1 LRSPRFWYH
10 RARCA
15 VVFRESSIRDFRR
28 AVRRR
33 RRYMRRM
40 DTGTVVFI
48 ALIFVLAGFVKGVV
62 GLGLATVGMGLLAI
76 VMSPAQ
82 AASLLVV
89 PSFITNVQ
97 QAVGA
102 RSLLLVARIWPTQ
115 PSCTFVRSPI
125 TTGSLSPRTIA
136 ENQMLAS
143 LPRTTLPMTW
153 AVGASQT
160 SSAID

>member
-1 LRSPRFWYH
+1 
-10 RARCA
+10 
-15 VVFRESSIRDFRR
+15 
-28 AVRRR
+28 
-33 RRYMRRM
+33 
-40 DTGTVVFI
+40 
-48 ALIFVLAGFVKGVV
+48 VLAGFGKGVV
-62 GLGLATVGMGLLAI
+62 GLGLQTVGMGLLAI